1 MIYDFLL
8 KESKK
13 QNSDTIILSMTKQA
27 LADSFGVQ
35 RPSLS
40 RELIKLKSE
49 NIIDYDRKTIK
60 ILDFAKIYS
69 N

>member
-1 MIYDFLL
+1 MICDFLI

-13 QNSDTIILSMTKQA
+13 QNSNIIKLTITKQS

-40 RELIKLKSE
+40 RELSNMKADKL
-49 NIIDYDRKTIK
+49 IDYDRKTIK
-60 ILDFAKIYS
+60 ILDFDGI
-69 N
+69 NM